1 MILKTKKIGET
12 IWSHEFLFEIHHGRY
27 GYPESVLA
35 GKQHKKSLNSTFP
48 RALYWWCQN
57 TERTMFYLMIYP
69 PPSIWNLP
77 ITKPTASRR
86 IIVRMPSKLLS
97 ENRHLLLARLFG
109 MSSCLPTNMKVKPR
123 YVFNFFSLFFFLFMG
138 GGGRGEGGRG
148 GRVFT
153 SNSVDKHICFD
164 RQSLMEGR
172 HLKLFSQSLSWP
184 SVVKKK
190 KKL

>member
-12 IWSHEFLFEIHHGRY
+12 IWSHESLFEIYHGGY
-27 GYPESVLA
+27 GYPESALA
-35 GKQHKKSLNSTFP
+35 GKQHKKSLNSTCP
-48 RALYWWCQN
+48 RALYYRSVYNWWCQN
-57 TERTMFYLMIYP
+57 TERTTFYLMIYP

-86 IIVRMPSKLLS
+86 IIVRRPSKLLS
-97 ENRHLLLARLFG
+97 ENRHLLLARLFE
-109 MSSCLPTNMKVKPR
+109 MSSCL
-123 YVFNFFSLFFFLFMG
+123 
-138 GGGRGEGGRG
+138 
-148 GRVFT
+148 
-153 SNSVDKHICFD
+153 HICFD

-190 KKL
+190 KKTLTKENEWLSYSSVVL